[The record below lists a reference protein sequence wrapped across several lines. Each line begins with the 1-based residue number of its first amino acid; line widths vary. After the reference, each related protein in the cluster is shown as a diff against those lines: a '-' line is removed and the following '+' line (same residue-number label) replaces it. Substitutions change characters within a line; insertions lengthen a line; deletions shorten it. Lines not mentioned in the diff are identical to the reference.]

1 MKGEKESLLG
11 AMSFKTGPASV
22 TGRPVAKPLQLVLQ
36 RSDSRLGKGGASFGF
51 GGASFG
57 VCSRPAFGLQ
67 GLADFGGASFGG
79 LQGLADRRVIANLL
93 ARRRV
98 EAGQAVV
105 AQPGLGGDPQPDS
118 D

>member
-1 MKGEKESLLG
+1 MKGEKESLMG

-51 GGASFG
+51 
-57 VCSRPAFGLQ
+57 CSRPAFGLQ

-105 AQPGLGGDPQPDS
+105 
-118 D
+118 